1 MVRIVHHE
9 TGQPR
14 PMSRPPRVIVPL
26 SRRRRSLAPDKHALA
41 SALGILLIL
50 AGIVATVTATY
61 RSVVGQRLETEARA
75 GMLLTN
81 QALTLGEE
89 IERQFLAVDQTLRVM
104 ARAWERDP
112 GPFNLEQHR
121 TDASVLSGLS
131 RDAILVDADGI
142 VRQSSIPEAV
152 GQNVSTRDFV
162 VYARKNEVP
171 RGGVFIGG
179 ATLDPLMRQ
188 WHLNVAVWLHRS
200 DGSFAGA
207 IAADYRIAALLDV
220 FHQAFVG
227 SNGVVA
233 LIGIKDGRIRA
244 NLGPTEAD
252 PNTDIATTPMV
263 AALRA
268 QANGLWI
275 GKSATDSVERL
286 HAFRRLPNRD
296 LTLLVAMERSE
307 AMLPATIWQWQ
318 AARFAG
324 AIVLLLIV
332 MGALLLRSGELA
344 RTRRLAQAADHAALA
359 STNAQLQ
366 VAKAEAEAKAEHLEA
381 TLGGMTDGIYMMD
394 AQFCLVEWNARFPD
408 LAGIPPE
415 LPRVGL
421 PMEDVLRAQ
430 AIAGLFG
437 EVDVEAEV
445 GRRMAVVRS
454 LTFGTTQR
462 TRPDGRTIELR
473 RRGLP
478 DGGFVTLYSDITE
491 HKRVEAAL
499 REARAHAE
507 AANAAKTRF
516 VAVVSHE
523 IRTPLNALL
532 NTLRLL
538 DDSVLSASQRGLV
551 HMASQSGDALS
562 SLINDI
568 LEMSRMESGEL
579 SLRTSDFELRPL
591 LEGAL
596 EIFRGQA
603 DARGIVL
610 RLSVG
615 EDVPTTVALDGGR
628 LRQVLLN
635 LLSNAVKFAR
645 AGDVV
650 LAVSRDW
657 SARATAGGLRI
668 EVLDRGPAISE
679 ADRGRLFQP
688 FSRLDRPEG
697 DQPLG
702 TGLGLSI
709 CHFLIERMGGEIGC
723 DTWSDAETEGNN
735 FWLTLPDTV
744 IAIAPPMATPV
755 AAVPTADM
763 PRRLP
768 PPTRILVVED
778 VRANQ
783 VIAATLL
790 RRVGHSVDIAS
801 TGAAAIAAVQRKPY
815 DIVFMDI
822 FMPGM
827 SGQEATRHIR
837 ELKGIVG
844 RIPILAL
851 TANTA
856 PEDEVL
862 FISAGMNGVL
872 GKPVSLP
879 ELQTALLRYVWRGHP
894 AGGIA
899 ISRAAAPAAD
909 ADATLALER
918 VAELRTNLPPEVL
931 STLVEQCLTD
941 LEERMPPFRRALA
954 AGFASDIESQAHT
967 IAGVAAG
974 YGLASLEAKAR
985 DIMAAVKA
993 GYAQTGDAQTGDT
1006 ERFASAFAEAEA
1018 ALAAGGAALRAILQK
1033 DLAQAVSLT
1042 VN

>member
-1 MVRIVHHE
+1 
-9 TGQPR
+9 
-14 PMSRPPRVIVPL
+14 MSRRPRVIVPL
-26 SRRRRSLAPDKHALA
+26 SRRRRSLAPDKYALA
-41 SALGILLIL
+41 SAIGIILIL
-50 AGIVATVTATY
+50 AGIGATIAATY
-61 RSVVGQRLETEARA
+61 RSVLNQRAETEARST
-75 GMLLTN
+75 MLLTN
-81 QALTLGEE
+81 QTLTLSEE
-89 IERQFLAVDQTLRVM
+89 IERQFLAVDQTLKAM
-104 ARAWERDP
+104 ARSWEQDP
-112 GPFNLEQHR
+112 KSFDLEQR
-121 TDASVLSGLS
+121 RSDASVLSGLS
-131 RDAILVDADGI
+131 RDTIMVDEEGI
-142 VRQSSIPEAV
+142 VRQASVPEAV

-162 VYARKNEVP
+162 VYARKNETP
-171 RGGVFIGG
+171 AAGVFIGG
-179 ATLDPLMRQ
+179 ASLDPIMRQ
-188 WHLNVAVWLHRS
+188 WHLNVAVWLHHP

-207 IAADYRIAALLDV
+207 IAADYRISALLDV

-227 SNGVVA
+227 SNGLVA
-233 LIGIKDGRIRA
+233 LIGMKDGRIRA
-244 NLGPTEAD
+244 NLTPTEAD
-252 PNTDIATTPMV
+252 PNTDISATSMV
-263 AALRA
+263 AAMRSKPT
-268 QANGLWI
+268 GTWT
-275 GKSATDSVERL
+275 GKSSTDSVERF

-296 LTLLVAMERSE
+296 LTLLVAMERLE
-307 AMLPATIWQWQ
+307 AMMPATVWQWQ
-318 AARFAG
+318 AARFAS
-324 AIVLLLIV
+324 AIVLSLVVL
-332 MGALLLRSGELA
+332 GALLLRSGELA
-344 RTRRLAQAADHAALA
+344 RERRKAQADDHATLA

-366 VAKAEAEAKAEHLEA
+366 VAKAEAEAKAEQLEA

-408 LAGIPPE
+408 LAGIPPD

-421 PMEDVLRAQ
+421 PMEDILRAQ
-430 AIAGLFG
+430 ANAGLFG
-437 EVDVEAEV
+437 DVDIEAEV
-445 GRRMAVVRS
+445 GRRMVVVRN
-454 LTFGTTQR
+454 LQFGTTER

-491 HKRVEAAL
+491 HKRVETAL
-499 REARAHAE
+499 REARANAE

-538 DDSVLSASQRGLV
+538 DDSVLSPSQRGLV

-568 LEMSRMESGEL
+568 LEMSRMESGQL
-579 SLRTSDFELRPL
+579 TLRASDFELRPL
-591 LEGAL
+591 LDGAL

-603 DARGIVL
+603 TARGIVL

-615 EDVPTTVALDGGR
+615 EDVPAMVSLDGGR

-645 AGDVV
+645 AGEVV
-650 LAVSRDW
+650 LSVARDW
-657 SARATAGGLRI
+657 SARATAGGIRI
-668 EVLDRGPAISE
+668 EVMDQGPAIAA

-709 CHFLIERMGGEIGC
+709 CHFLITLMGGEIGC
-723 DTWSDAETEGNN
+723 ETWSDQEAEGNT
-735 FWLTLPDTV
+735 FWLTLPETV
-744 IAIAPPMATPV
+744 IAIPPPV
-755 AAVPTADM
+755 AAPVQVSTVPTADL

-783 VIAATLL
+783 IIAATLL

-801 TGAAAIAAVQRKPY
+801 NGAAAIEAVQRKPY

-827 SGQEATRHIR
+827 SGQETTRHIR
-837 ELKGIVG
+837 ELPGVVG
-844 RIPILAL
+844 RVPILAL

-862 FISAGMNGVL
+862 FLSAGMNGVL

-879 ELQTALLRYVWRGHP
+879 ELQIALLRHVWRGHP
-894 AGGIA
+894 AGGITV
-899 ISRAAAPAAD
+899 SRAAPAKDD
-909 ADATLALER
+909 ADAILAMDR
-918 VAELRTNLPPEVL
+918 IDELRTNLPPAVL
-931 STLVEQCLTD
+931 TTLVEQCLTD

-954 AGFASDIESQAHT
+954 AGIAFEIESQAHT

-974 YGLASLEAKAR
+974 YGLAALEAKAR
-985 DIMAAVKA
+985 AIMAAAKA
-993 GYAQTGDAQTGDT
+993 GDT
-1006 ERFASAFAEAEA
+1006 EAFATVFAETEAE
-1018 ALAAGGAALRAILQK
+1018 LARGGSALREILQK
-1033 DLAQAVSLT
+1033 DVARADSLT
-1042 VN
+1042 LN

>member
-1 MVRIVHHE
+1 MVGIGNHE

-41 SALGILLIL
+41 NAIGILLIL
-50 AGIVATVTATY
+50 AGIGITIASTY
-61 RSVVGQRLETEARA
+61 RSVLNQRSETEIRA
-75 GMLLTN
+75 NLLLTN
-81 QALTLGEE
+81 QTLALSEE
-89 IERQFLAVDQTLRVM
+89 IERQFLAVDQTLRGM
-104 ARAWERDP
+104 ARAWEENPQTFD
-112 GPFNLEQHR
+112 LER
-121 TDASVLSGLS
+121 RRADASVLSGLS
-131 RDAILVDADGI
+131 RDMLLVDENGI
-142 VRQSSIPEAV
+142 VGQASVPEAI
-152 GQNVSTRDFV
+152 GQNVATRDFV
-162 VYARKNEVP
+162 AYARKQATP
-171 RGGVFIGG
+171 PGGVFIGG
-179 ATLDPLMRQ
+179 ATLDPIMRQ
-188 WHLNVAVWLHRS
+188 WHLNVAVWLHHP
-200 DGSFAGA
+200 DGSYAGA
-207 IAADYRIAALLDV
+207 IAADYRVSTLLDV

-227 SNGVVA
+227 SNGLVA
-233 LIGIKDGRIRA
+233 LIGMTDGRIRA
-244 NLGPTEAD
+244 HLGPTEAD
-252 PNTDIATTPMV
+252 PNTDIAATPMV
-263 AALRA
+263 AAMRSKPT
-268 QANGLWI
+268 GLWT
-275 GKSATDSVERL
+275 GKSSTDSVERF

-296 LTLLVAMERSE
+296 LALVIAMERSD
-307 AMLPATIWQWQ
+307 AMLPATVWQWQ
-318 AARFAG
+318 AARFAS
-324 AIVLLLIV
+324 AIVLLLIT

-344 RTRRLAQAADHAALA
+344 RARRQAQAADHAALA

-408 LAGIPPE
+408 LAGIPPD

-421 PMEDVLRAQ
+421 PMEEILRAQ
-430 AIAGLFG
+430 ALTGLFG
-437 EVDVEAEV
+437 EIDIEEEV
-445 GRRMAVVRS
+445 VRRMAAVRT
-454 LTFGTTQR
+454 LQFGTTER

-499 REARAHAE
+499 REARANAE

-516 VAVVSHE
+516 VAIVSHE

-568 LEMSRMESGEL
+568 LEMSRMEAGQL
-579 SLRTSDFELRPL
+579 TLRASEFELRPL
-591 LEGAL
+591 LDSAL
-596 EIFRGQA
+596 DIFRTQA

-610 RLSVG
+610 RSWVG
-615 EDVPTTVALDGGR
+615 DDVPTMVTLDGGR

-645 AGDVV
+645 AGEVV
-650 LAVSRDW
+650 LSVTRDW
-657 SARATAGGLRI
+657 SARSTAGGLRI
-668 EVLDRGPAISE
+668 EVVDQGPTIAA
-679 ADRGRLFQP
+679 ADRARLFQP

-709 CHFLIERMGGEIGC
+709 CHFLIALMGGEIGC
-723 DTWSDAETEGNN
+723 DTWSDGQAEGNT

-744 IAIAPPMATPV
+744 IPV
-755 AAVPTADM
+755 AAPAPAAVQVSVVPTSDL

-768 PPTRILVVED
+768 PPTRILVVDD

-801 TGAAAIAAVQRKPY
+801 NGAEAIAAVQRKPF

-822 FMPGM
+822 FMPDM

-837 ELKGIVG
+837 DLPGIAG
-844 RIPILAL
+844 RMPILAL

-862 FISAGMNGVL
+862 FVSAGMNGVL
-872 GKPVSLP
+872 AKPVSLP
-879 ELQTALLRYVWRGHP
+879 ELQAALLRHVWHGHP
-894 AGGIA
+894 AGGMTV
-899 ISRAAAPAAD
+899 SRAAPAEGDPASI
-909 ADATLALER
+909 LSLER
-918 VAELRTNLPPEVL
+918 IGELRTNLPAEVL
-931 STLVEQCLTD
+931 ETLVEQCLTD

-954 AGFASDIESQAHT
+954 AGRAFEVETQAHT

-974 YGLASLEAKAR
+974 YGLAALEAKAR
-985 DIMAAVKA
+985 QIMAAAKA
-993 GYAQTGDAQTGDT
+993 GDTDA
-1006 ERFASAFAEAEA
+1006 FADAFAETEAE
-1018 ALAAGGAALRAILQK
+1018 LARGGAALRGILQIN
-1033 DLAQAVSLT
+1033 AVSPVSLT
-1042 VN
+1042 LN

>member
-1 MVRIVHHE
+1 MNR
-9 TGQPR
+9 
-14 PMSRPPRVIVPL
+14 SRRVIVPL
-26 SRRRRSLAPDKHALA
+26 SRRRRSMAPDRHALG

-50 AGIVATVTATY
+50 ALIAATCVATY
-61 RSVVGQRLETEARA
+61 RSVHFQRIETEARVNV
-75 GMLLTN
+75 LLTN
-81 QALTLGEE
+81 QTFALSEE
-89 IERQFLAVDQTLRVM
+89 INRQFLAVDQTLRVL
-104 ARAWERDP
+104 ARSSENQPA
-112 GPFNLEQHR
+112 GFNLGQRRSEA
-121 TDASVLSGLS
+121 TVLSGLS
-131 RDAILVDADGI
+131 RDMILVDENGI
-142 VRQSSIPEAV
+142 VRQASVPEAV
-152 GQNVSTRDFV
+152 GQNVGTRDFV
-162 VYARKNEVP
+162 VYARKHETP
-171 RGGVFIGG
+171 AGGVFIGG
-179 ATLDPLMRQ
+179 ASLDPIMRQ
-188 WHLNVAVWLHRS
+188 WHFNVATWLHHP

-207 IAADYRIAALLDV
+207 IAADYRISTVLEV
-220 FHQAFVG
+220 FHRAFVG
-227 SNGVVA
+227 NNGFVG
-233 LIGIKDGRIRA
+233 LIGLGDGRIRA
-244 NLGPTEAD
+244 SLSPTESD
-252 PNTDIATTPMV
+252 PNTDISVTPMV
-263 AALRA
+263 AAMKSKPV
-268 QANGLWI
+268 GLWT
-275 GKSATDSVERL
+275 GKSATDAVERF
-286 HAFRRLPNRD
+286 HAYRRLPERD
-296 LTLLVAMERSE
+296 LVLIVAMDRDE
-307 AMLPATIWQWQ
+307 AMLPATIWQSQ

-324 AIVLLLIV
+324 AIVVLLLV

-344 RTRRLAQAADHAALA
+344 RVRRQSQAADHANLA

-366 VAKAEAEAKAEHLEA
+366 VAKAEAEAKTEQLEA

-421 PMEDVLRAQ
+421 PMEEILRAQ
-430 AIAGLFG
+430 ANAGLFG
-437 EVDVEAEV
+437 DVDTEAEV

-454 LTFGTTQR
+454 LQFGTTER

-499 REARAHAE
+499 REARANAD

-538 DDSVLSASQRGLV
+538 ADSVLSPSQRGLV
-551 HMASQSGDALS
+551 SMASQSGDALS

-568 LEMSRMESGEL
+568 LEMSRMEAGQL
-579 SLRTSDFELRPL
+579 TLRTSELDLRTML
-591 LEGAL
+591 TGAL
-596 EIFRGQA
+596 EIFHGQA
-603 DARGIVL
+603 ESRGITLKQAVAN
-610 RLSVG
+610 
-615 EDVPTTVALDGGR
+615 DVPALVSLDGGR
-628 LRQVLLN
+628 LRQILLN

-650 LAVSRDW
+650 LAVERDYTT
-657 SARATAGGLRI
+657 RPTAGGLRI
-668 EVLDRGPAISE
+668 AVRDGGPVIAVNDRQ
-679 ADRGRLFQP
+679 RLFQP

-709 CHFLIERMGGEIGC
+709 CHHLVTLMGGEIGC
-723 DTWSDAETEGNN
+723 EPWSDGHAEGNE
-735 FWLTLPDTV
+735 FWLTLPDKV
-744 IAIAPPMATPV
+744 IVAPAPAEAPSQTPE
-755 AAVPTADM
+755 VPTADL

-768 PPTRILVVED
+768 PRTRILVVED

-801 TGAAAIAAVQRKPY
+801 NGSEAIEAVRNKPY

-837 ELKGIVG
+837 ELLGVAG
-844 RIPILAL
+844 RVPIIAL

-862 FISAGMNGVL
+862 FLSAGMNGVL

-879 ELQTALLRYVWRGHP
+879 ELQAALLRYIWQGHP
-894 AGGIA
+894 AGGMTVTTQAPEKSEIA
-899 ISRAAAPAAD
+899 SI
-909 ADATLALER
+909 LALER
-918 VAELRTNLPPEVL
+918 VVELRTNLPADVL
-931 STLVEQCLTD
+931 MTLVNECLND

-954 AGFASDIESQAHT
+954 SGVVFEIESQAHT

-974 YGLASLEAKAR
+974 YGLAALEAKSRA
-985 DIMAAVKA
+985 IMAAAKA
-993 GYAQTGDAQTGDT
+993 GDT
-1006 ERFASAFAEAEA
+1006 AAFDTAFAETEDE
-1018 ALAAGGAALRAILQK
+1018 LLRGGTALREFLQK
-1033 DLAQAVSLT
+1033 QMA
-1042 VN
+1042 